1 VWRYATAT
9 GDNREEMLPEG
20 WVLES

>member
-1 VWRYATAT
+1 MHVWRYATAT
-9 GDNREEMLPEG
+9 GEQATLDEG